1 MVGYAVARAP
11 VDGGLWRSSPLV
23 DDIVGLST
31 AIREGNWVDAAL
43 PGVATLMDGIAT
55 AIDPLGSL
63 IAWGIGWVLDHIN
76 PLKTWLNDLT
86 GNAGAIIGFAQTWS
100 NVATRLQEESQFLAH
115 RINGDLSGMWGDA
128 VTAYR
133 HKGDRVAKATHAV
146 GVAASAVSSG
156 LTLVSTLVQVVHDVV
171 RDTIS
176 QVIGSCAS
184 ALAWAAT
191 GVGIPYAIAVVSE
204 KAAALSAKN
213 SAKVTGLVRSVG
225 KLDNLLTKLDN
236 ASPTSNARSANS
248 VAAAGGRTHRTCRGR
263 AARCPRPPVGSHI
276 ASARSRLRC

>member
-1 MVGYAVARAP
+1 
-11 VDGGLWRSSPLV
+11 
-23 DDIVGLST
+23 
-31 AIREGNWVDAAL
+31 
-43 PGVATLMDGIAT
+43 
-55 AIDPLGSL
+55 
-63 IAWGIGWVLDHIN
+63 
-76 PLKTWLNDLT
+76 
-86 GNAGAIIGFAQTWS
+86 
-100 NVATRLQEESQFLAH
+100 
-115 RINGDLSGMWGDA
+115 
-128 VTAYR
+128 
-133 HKGDRVAKATHAV
+133 V
-146 GVAASAVSSG
+146 GVAASAVSGG

-204 KAAALSAKN
+204 KAAALSAKI

-263 AARCPRPPVGSHI
+263 AARCPRPPVGSDI